1 MAMFYEFLK
10 VIFSA
15 IFFTFFRYR
24 VTGRENLPKQGGYI
38 IAANHLSLWDPPL
51 VATPIPAHLHY
62 MAKQELF
69 QIPVFSTIIRGL
81 GAFPVRRATADRL
94 AIRTAINLLK
104 AGEIV
109 GIFPEGT
116 RSKTGKLQKPEAGLE
131 LIASKAG
138 VPVIPV
144 AIIGTNLLFRNGNV
158 FPRFEV
164 HFGKA
169 IYPSDK
175 NQGHEHNNLTS
186 QVMHSIQNMLDFFQS
201 R

>member
-1 MAMFYEFLK
+1 MGIFYECLRA
-10 VIFSA
+10 IFSA
-15 IFFTFFRYR
+15 IFSVFFRYR
-24 VTGRENLPKQGGYI
+24 VTGKENLPKQGGYI

-69 QIPVFSTIIRGL
+69 QIPVFSAIIRGL
-81 GAFPVRRATADRL
+81 GTFPVKRATADRL

-104 AGEIV
+104 AGEVV

-116 RSKTGKLQKPEAGLE
+116 RSKNGKLQKPEAGLE

-144 AIIGTNLLFRNGNV
+144 AIMGTNLLFRNGNI

-175 NQGHEHNNLTS
+175 NSGPDHINLTA
-186 QVMHSIQNMLDFFQS
+186 QVMQSIQNMLDFFH
-201 R
+201 RP